1 MVVNTNQQKT
11 TINNES
17 RLHKENKMAQN
28 LVSEEQ
34 VKDALQINKFSEI
47 SKDKIMEFVSLIPN
61 KDKEVAIA
69 IINQFPAYA
78 DSANNMVAQLND
90 MCDNVIKN
98 NNSSQKDAV
107 EAYKVILQD
116 LSELLKKEDIS
127 KEERDEITEKM
138 ILVADKISAKDTENK
153 DFLNGII
160 KYGVPIVGGALL
172 LGAAILGVNV
182 KETKIPTIKKQSKT
196 LSSNP
201 FPITTNFTTNRQ

>member
-1 MVVNTNQQKT
+1 
-11 TINNES
+11 
-17 RLHKENKMAQN
+17 MAQN

-34 VKDALQINKFSEI
+34 VKDALQINKFSEL

-61 KDKEVAIA
+61 MDKEVAIA
-69 IINQFPAYA
+69 IINQLPAYA
-78 DSANNMVAQLND
+78 DSANNMVTQLND
-90 MCDNVIKN
+90 MCDNVIKD

-182 KETKIPTIKKQSKT
+182 KGTKIPTIKKVVK
-196 LSSNP
+196 NP
-201 FPITTNFTTNRQ
+201 

>member
-1 MVVNTNQQKT
+1 
-11 TINNES
+11 
-17 RLHKENKMAQN
+17 MAQN

-34 VKDALQINKFSEI
+34 VKDALQINKFSEL

-61 KDKEVAIA
+61 MDKEVAIA
-69 IINQFPAYA
+69 IINQLPAYA
-78 DSANNMVAQLND
+78 DSANNMVTQLND
-90 MCDNVIKN
+90 MCDNVIKD

-172 LGAAILGVNV
+172 LGATILGVNV
-182 KETKIPTIKKQSKT
+182 KGTKIPTIKK
-196 LSSNP
+196 
-201 FPITTNFTTNRQ
+201 

>member
-1 MVVNTNQQKT
+1 
-11 TINNES
+11 
-17 RLHKENKMAQN
+17 MAQN

-34 VKDALQINKFSEI
+34 VKDALQINKFSEL

-61 KDKEVAIA
+61 MDKEVAIA
-69 IINQFPAYA
+69 IINQLPAYA
-78 DSANNMVAQLND
+78 DSANNIVAQLND
-90 MCDNVIKN
+90 MCDNVIKD

-160 KYGVPIVGGALL
+160 KCGVPIVGGALL

-182 KETKIPTIKKQSKT
+182 KGTKIPTIKK
-196 LSSNP
+196 
-201 FPITTNFTTNRQ
+201 

>member
-1 MVVNTNQQKT
+1 
-11 TINNES
+11 
-17 RLHKENKMAQN
+17 MAQN

-61 KDKEVAIA
+61 IA
-69 IINQFPAYA
+69 IINQLPAYA
-78 DSANNMVAQLND
+78 DSANNMVTQLND
-90 MCDNVIKN
+90 MCDNVIKD

-172 LGAAILGVNV
+172 LGATILGVNV
-182 KETKIPTIKKQSKT
+182 KGTKIPTIKK
-196 LSSNP
+196 
-201 FPITTNFTTNRQ
+201 

>member
-1 MVVNTNQQKT
+1 
-11 TINNES
+11 
-17 RLHKENKMAQN
+17 
-28 LVSEEQ
+28 
-34 VKDALQINKFSEI
+34 
-47 SKDKIMEFVSLIPN
+47 
-61 KDKEVAIA
+61 
-69 IINQFPAYA
+69 
-78 DSANNMVAQLND
+78 

-160 KYGVPIVGGALL
+160 KYGSLQAVSVPEDAGFQTALL
-172 LGAAILGVNV
+172 LL
-182 KETKIPTIKKQSKT
+182 QSV
-196 LSSNP
+196 P
-201 FPITTNFTTNRQ
+201 P